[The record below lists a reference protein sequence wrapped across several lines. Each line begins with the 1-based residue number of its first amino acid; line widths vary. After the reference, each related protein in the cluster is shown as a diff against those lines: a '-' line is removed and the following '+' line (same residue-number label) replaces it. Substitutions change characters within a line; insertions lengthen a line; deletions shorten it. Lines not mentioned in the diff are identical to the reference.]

1 MKGGMLGEGKVI
13 KPLGIFQ
20 SWKPDGHVH
29 EDERENCRRG
39 REKQVIRA
47 EIVWGSGEL
56 SKLLPLTL
64 QTHRAAGVARYLP
77 SGGGG
82 GES

>member
-1 MKGGMLGEGKVI
+1 MDKKI
-13 KPLGIFQ
+13 
-20 SWKPDGHVH
+20 

-47 EIVWGSGEL
+47 EKSLGKWGVVQIASVDSADTPGCRCC
-56 SKLLPLTL
+56 S
-64 QTHRAAGVARYLP
+64 LP